1 MNNSKSTKR
10 DNDPIKESSSVF
22 QQWPEVKESNNKVV
36 TDQNV
41 NNKTKPSVSKK
52 PRLSDKV
59 TIPEELDDEV
69 LKIFCHAIVND
80 EEYPIKSEK
89 EIRVKVENENLPKE
103 SNKKAQKTSETHGP
117 KNIIDPK
124 TNEIIGQE
132 FSYKQ
137 ITETMEHAV
146 VMNTNVC
153 IGCGNEKKRCHN
165 NLFGDTLLQDVLTTY
180 DNLEASGDQNEMDKG
195 TIEMIF
201 EKKYNNYLRFYCH
214 KKFKKYDTKQN
225 YDVPKCILDISMKT
239 VINLVKTKQFES
251 EVRSTRFY
259 GVTRKQFDTMTY
271 EKK

>member
-1 MNNSKSTKR
+1 MNNPKSTKR
-10 DNDPIKESSSVF
+10 DIDPIKESSSVS
-22 QQWPEVKESNNKVV
+22 QQCAEVTESNNKIVS
-36 TDQNV
+36 DQNID
-41 NNKTKPSVSKK
+41 NQSKPRVPKK

-59 TIPEELDDEV
+59 NIPEELDDEV
-69 LKIFCHAIVND
+69 LKKFCHAIVND

-89 EIRVKVENENLPKE
+89 KIGVKVENEKLPKQFK
-103 SNKKAQKTSETHGP
+103 KKAQKTTETHGP
-117 KNIIDPK
+117 KNVIDPK

-132 FSYKQ
+132 FSFQQ

-225 YDVPKCILDISMKT
+225 YDVPKCILDMSMKT
-239 VINLVKTKQFES
+239 VVDLVEKKQFEC

-259 GVTRKQFDTMTY
+259 GVARKQFDKMT
-271 EKK
+271 KVN